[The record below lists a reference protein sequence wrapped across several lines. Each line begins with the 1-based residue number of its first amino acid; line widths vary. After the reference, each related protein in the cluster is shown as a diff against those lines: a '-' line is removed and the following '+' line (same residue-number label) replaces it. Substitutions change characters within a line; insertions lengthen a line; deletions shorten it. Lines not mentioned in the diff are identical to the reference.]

1 MSPVVSLIS
10 HTVCKMHLTYPD
22 VADAPVGEE
31 VPALVLL
38 VLDNLA
44 AGSAGERGERS
55 GVVGGVAVPLE
66 ERGRVDVVGVVE

>member
-1 MSPVVSLIS
+1 
-10 HTVCKMHLTYPD
+10 MHPTYPD

-44 AGSAGERGERS
+44 GSGSAAAGEWGEGS
-55 GVVGGVAVPLE
+55 GVVGNVAVLFQ
-66 ERGRVDVVGVVE
+66 ERGRVFVIGVVE